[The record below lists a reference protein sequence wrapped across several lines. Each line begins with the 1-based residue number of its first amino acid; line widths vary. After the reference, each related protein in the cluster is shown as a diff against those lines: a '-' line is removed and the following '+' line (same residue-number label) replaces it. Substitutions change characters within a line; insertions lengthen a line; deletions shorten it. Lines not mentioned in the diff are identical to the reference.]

1 MPDKK
6 ETHAKACDDHQKAVE
21 KYIETKATA
30 YASFFNLINAINDA
44 RKAAIDC
51 CAVKVDEEGNIQ
63 PGWYTG
69 AQDPQRRTVEAADNR
84 GILATAGAGGIVGG
98 IAAPARAWFLVG
110 TLGTASTGTAIGGLS
125 GAAATSATAA
135 WFGGGSVAAGGLG
148 MAAAPF
154 ALTGIGLVVGLTAIG
169 VATLFA
175 RHRNTN
181 NEKTMDE
188 ANATMKEAERRMDTN
203 ASKPMALQQSA
214 TQTSTKLVKATGV
227 LEAMKNE
234 EAANLMDQALKEA
247 EELLEKLEDPL
258 PFHRL
263 YLGKPSLVKTLI
275 QSTST
280 KNSNTLQW
288 EDPDGGESEITRYR
302 IKEVRGFW
310 EDDLHLTN
318 VTEGRFIHN
327 HLEPGKTYRYRII
340 ASNIIGDAEAT
351 ETFEVRT
358 QRE

>member
-6 ETHAKACDDHQKAVE
+6 EIHAKACDDHQKVAE
-21 KYIETKATA
+21 KYIESRATA
-30 YASFFNLINAINDA
+30 YASFFTLLQAINDA
-44 RKAAIDC
+44 RIAAIDSG
-51 CAVKVDEEGNIQ
+51 ALTLDEEGNIQ
-63 PGWYTG
+63 PGWYAG
-69 AQDPQRRTVEAADNR
+69 AQDPQRRAVGAADNR
-84 GILATAGAGGIVGG
+84 GIFATAGAGGIVGG
-98 IAAPARAWFLVG
+98 IAAPAGAWFLVG
-110 TLGTASTGTAIGGLS
+110 TVGTASTGTAIGSLS

-169 VATLFA
+169 VAALFA

-181 NEKTMDE
+181 NEKAMDE

-203 ASKPMALQQSA
+203 ASRLMALEQSA
-214 TQTSTKLVKATGV
+214 TQASTKLFKTTGV
-227 LEAMKNE
+227 LEALKNE

-247 EELLEKLEDPL
+247 EELLEKLKDPL
-258 PFHRL
+258 PHHRL
-263 YLGKPSLVKTLI
+263 YLGKPSPVKTLI
-275 QSTST
+275 RSTST
-280 KNSNTLQW
+280 KNSITLHW

-310 EDDLHLTN
+310 EDDQYLTN
-318 VTEGRFIHN
+318 VTEGKFTHTP
-327 HLEPGKTYRYRII
+327 LEPGKTYRYRII
-340 ASNIIGDAEAT
+340 PNNIMGDAEAT

-358 QRE
+358 QGE